1 MKMVVE
7 RATLEVAIEDV
18 LYFSLYDVSHVFALS
33 EFMSKEVEL
42 SLAANSTFWALSLKY
57 KKNSNLCNLSV
68 CMLFCIT
75 LYLMTGCCVFQ
86 IRSLF

>member
-18 LYFSLYDVSHVFALS
+18 LYFSLYDVSHVFAHS

-57 KKNSNLCNLSV
+57 
-68 CMLFCIT
+68 
-75 LYLMTGCCVFQ
+75 
-86 IRSLF
+86 